1 MSLIVS
7 EAGGDTPVQ
16 PGDTVTAE
24 LLTTATHTAGSWVSS
39 GGAGKDSS
47 LQGKAGRTRWGAQHR

>member
-24 LLTTATHTAGSWVSS
+24 LLTTATHTQQEA
-39 GGAGKDSS
+39 GGAVEEP
-47 LQGKAGRTRWGAQHR
+47 GRTPHFKER